1 MNNII
6 SGATHT
12 GEEEVIAS
20 QAGQV
25 IGKWK
30 DGKLLFSK
38 DLSVNRKKLNKIL
51 IEFFDK
57 NID

>member
-1 MNNII
+1 MNAII

-20 QAGQV
+20 KAGQV

-38 DLSVNRKKLNKIL
+38 DLQVNRKKLNKML
-51 IEFFDK
+51 VEFFAEE
-57 NID
+57 